1 MRLWS
6 VFTRKGRLHLARY
19 RRIASTLVAYGF
31 GEVVHQS
38 GVGKVLRLLQ
48 GRRRRSK
55 RDAERPHHE
64 YGTWERLRMVIEE
77 LGPTFIKL
85 GQILSNRPDLVPP
98 ELQVELQKLRENVP
112 PYPTEQAIGLLETE
126 LGAPLSELFRE
137 FERTPLAAAS
147 IAQVHR
153 AVLPTGERVAVKVQ
167 RPGLRTLVAVDIQI
181 LSELAELAERHIPAT
196 RYFGVRKIVTEF
208 RKAMD
213 QELDFRREAASIE
226 RFTDQFSDDDR
237 LKVPRVYRSH
247 STDCV
252 LSMEFIEGTPLA
264 ELLGEQ
270 PRESAEGKRVAE
282 LGAELTLK
290 QIFRYGFFHADPH
303 VGNIVILEDGRL
315 CYLDFGLTGSLIS
328 RDLEVISDMLVSIL
342 AEDEQKAA
350 RAVVRLAGSRNYEI
364 ARSIEREI
372 AVLIDRFRTARAG
385 DFSFTGLLSEVV
397 TILVD
402 KDLYLPA
409 DLFLLVK
416 SLITIEGVTT
426 ALDPEFDF
434 ASHVEPFAKELLRER
449 YDPQRVA
456 TKLAATAGD
465 WAEILQSFPADYYKL
480 VDTVASG
487 KVRITLDEES
497 IKPLHRTVLQA
508 SSALVFA
515 LVLGSLII
523 GSAVMVHSKVPPLW
537 HEIPVIGIL
546 GFLAAG
552 LIGFWLLIKIIRNG
566 GL

>member
-1 MRLWS
+1 MKLWS
-6 VFTRKGRLHLARY
+6 LFTRQGRLRLSRY

-38 GVGKVLRLLQ
+38 GVGKLLRPFRRI
-48 GRRRRSK
+48 GRRKQREARQAA
-55 RDAERPHHE
+55 AERSP
-64 YGTWERLRMVIEE
+64 WERLRMVIEE

-98 ELQVELQKLRENVP
+98 ELQVELQKLQENVP
-112 PYPTEQAIGLLETE
+112 PFPTEQATASIESELE
-126 LGAPLSELFRE
+126 APLSELFTE
-137 FERTPLAAAS
+137 FEPTPIAAAS
-147 IAQVHR
+147 IAQIHR
-153 AVLPTGERVAVKVQ
+153 AVLPTGETVAVKVQ
-167 RPGLRTLVAVDIQI
+167 RPGLRTLVAVDIEI
-181 LSELAELAERHIPAT
+181 LTELASLAERHFPAS
-196 RYFGVRKIVTEF
+196 RHLGVRNIVAEF
-208 RKAMD
+208 RKAMQ
-213 QELDFRREAASIE
+213 QELDFLREAASIE
-226 RFTDQFSDDDR
+226 RFAGQFAEDDR
-237 LKVPRVYRSH
+237 LKVPEVFRSH
-247 STDCV
+247 STDRV
-252 LSMEFIEGTPLA
+252 LTMEFIEGTPLA
-264 ELLGEQ
+264 ALVSRQ
-270 PRESAEGKRVAE
+270 PDERAEGKRLAA

-290 QIFRYGFFHADPH
+290 QIFSHGFFHADPH

-315 CYLDFGLTGSLIS
+315 CYLDFGLTGSLIG

-342 AEDEQKAA
+342 AQDERKAA

-372 AVLIDRFRTARAG
+372 AELIGRFRSARAG

-416 SLITIEGVTT
+416 SMITIEGVAT
-426 ALDPEFDF
+426 ALDPDFDF
-434 ASHVEPFAKELLRER
+434 ASAVEPFAKNLLRER
-449 YDPQRVA
+449 YDPQRLA
-456 TKLAATAGD
+456 TNLAATAGD
-465 WAEILQSFPADYYKL
+465 YAEILQSFPSDYYKL
-480 VDTVASG
+480 VDTVAAG

-497 IKPLHRTVLQA
+497 VKPLHKTILQA

-523 GSAVMVHSKVPPLW
+523 GSAVMVHSRVPPLW

-546 GFLAAG
+546 GFVAAG
-552 LIGFWLLIKIIRNG
+552 LIGFWLLVKIIRNG
-566 GL
+566 AL